1 MAPVEAPSH
10 AVIVLV
16 EDQRDAQTLAGV
28 IEDVVPPGSAVTL
41 IPPFGGAA
49 FFADGEAANAVD
61 HWWARVVPPAAS
73 PIYVMDFNPAAVSWL
88 PGLDGQFIIRGC
100 PVGLA
105 REMDAA
111 VEPANGASALE
122 LAARVLR
129 HLAADGLCDGEEADG
144 LLAFA
149 EATKPIAPHVA
160 PPPPPPP
167 PPPNPFD
174 LLAAMTPSALHPP
187 AVAARPARHRS
198 ALFAPAPEAEPEAEG
213 EGGNGT
219 RRTLGHLLRQRLRHG
234 RPDPAVDD
242 LQLANELA
250 HRGSTIVAIG
260 SRKGGVGK
268 TSHAAGMA
276 IVSGSLLDAIGHRA
290 VIVDANVAN
299 PDAWG
304 VLNLPP
310 GAATVRDTVAALD
323 ARLDPPRPVFA
334 TTPSLA
340 CYPEARETS
349 DYSRRDIHLLA
360 DYLRHGF
367 TLAVVDLSNRLPDP
381 TGGPEAAAAAY
392 WLEVADAVVLP
403 TAWSKQDFNGVL
415 DYLELDGLPP
425 AVVAYITPRTRRHR
439 EHPLTQR
446 YLDSIAERAHT
457 VVKLPDEADAVRY
470 AGMAGVPIDSVS
482 RRLRAG
488 YRALVEAVLR
498 AAGAAER

>member
-28 IEDVVPPGSAVTL
+28 IEDVVRPGSTVAL

-49 FFADGEAANAVD
+49 FFADGNAANAVD
-61 HWWARVVPPAAS
+61 HWWAQVVPPAAA
-73 PIYVMDFNPAAVSWL
+73 PIYVMDFNPAAVAWL
-88 PGLDGQFIIRGC
+88 PGLDGRFIIRGC

-129 HLAADGLCDGEEADG
+129 HLAADGLCDGDEADG

-149 EATKPIAPHVA
+149 QATTPIAPRV
-160 PPPPPPP
+160 PPPPPPL

-174 LLAAMTPSALHPP
+174 LLAAMPP
-187 AVAARPARHRS
+187 DAPAPPQVAAPAERHRS
-198 ALFAPAPEAEPEAEG
+198 ALFAPAPEAGTESA
-213 EGGNGT
+213 GGNGT
-219 RRTLGHLLRQRLRHG
+219 RRTLGGLLRRGLRHG
-234 RPDPAVDD
+234 RADPGVDD

-250 HRGSTIVAIG
+250 HRRSTIVAIG

-276 IVSGSLLDAIGHRA
+276 IVAGSLLDTIGHRA

-323 ARLDPPRPVFA
+323 ARLDPPRPVYA

-349 DYSRRDIHLLA
+349 DYSRRDIHVLA

-367 TLAVVDLSNRLPDP
+367 TLAVIDLSNRLPDP

-446 YLDSIAERAHT
+446 YLDSIAQRAHS

-482 RRLRAG
+482 RRLRGG
-488 YRALVEAVLR
+488 YRSLVEAVLR
-498 AAGAAER
+498 AARSAES